1 MKGKRGWIRIVE
13 AFTALILIMIVF
25 LIFINKGIVKGD
37 SSKDVYEI
45 QIRIEREIQINENL
59 RNLII
64 NIPFQQLPLRWENF
78 PDEVK
83 QKIIQE
89 TPSEIICEARICE
102 MNKVCVLENYPNKE
116 VYVENVAITA
126 NQTNYSPKQL
136 KLFCWRK

>member
-64 NIPFQQLPLRWENF
+64 NIPFQQLPL
-78 PDEVK
+78 
-83 QKIIQE
+83 
-89 TPSEIICEARICE
+89 
-102 MNKVCVLENYPNKE
+102 NKK
-116 VYVENVAITA
+116 
-126 NQTNYSPKQL
+126 
-136 KLFCWRK
+136 

>member
-1 MKGKRGWIRIVE
+1 MKAKRGWIRIVE
-13 AFTALILIMIVF
+13 AFTALILIMVVF
-25 LIFINKGIVKGD
+25 LIFINKGVVKGD

-45 QIRIEREIQINENL
+45 QIRIEREIQTNENL

-64 NIPFQQLPLRWENF
+64 NIPFQQLPLRLENF

-89 TPSEIICEARICE
+89 TPSELVCEARICE
-102 MNKVCVLENYPNKE
+102 LDKICVLENYPKKE

>member
-1 MKGKRGWIRIVE
+1 MKAKRGWIRIVE
-13 AFTALILIMIVF
+13 AFTALILIMVVF
-25 LIFINKGIVKGD
+25 LIFINKGVVKGD

-45 QIRIEREIQINENL
+45 QIRIEREIQTNENL

>member
-13 AFTALILIMIVF
+13 AFTALILIMVVF

>member
-102 MNKVCVLENYPNKE
+102 MDKICVLENYPNKE

>member
-1 MKGKRGWIRIVE
+1 MKAKRGWIRIVE
-13 AFTALILIMIVF
+13 AFTALILIMVVF
-25 LIFINKGIVKGD
+25 LIFINKGVVKGD

-45 QIRIEREIQINENL
+45 HIRIEREIQTNENL

-64 NIPFQQLPLRWENF
+64 NIPFQQLPLRLENF

-89 TPSEIICEARICE
+89 TPSELVCEARICE
-102 MNKVCVLENYPNKE
+102 LDKICVLENYPKKE